1 MKRVAALVLGFAGI
15 AQGHDFWIEPAPVDA
30 KRDASIDCVLRV
42 GDFGRGD
49 VVPRSDAHIVSFRA
63 IDAIG
68 ERDVTGT
75 EGAAIAGSTI
85 LRTPGTTVVA
95 YASHPTRL
103 ELDAFHFALYL
114 HEAGLDAIVKERD
127 ARGESRHPGREA
139 FARCAKSL
147 IRVDGDASGFDRE
160 VGLSL
165 ELVARTDPFAIE
177 PGGAFRVALLC
188 DGRPLADTRVCAT
201 ALAGERVTVHAT
213 TDERGEASFELPRT
227 GSWLI
232 HAVTMRRAEAGAD
245 VDWRSTWASL
255 TFTVPEVHDAPAE
268 SERARSSSDARP
280 NSAAAPTD
288 TPIRE

>member
-1 MKRVAALVLGFAGI
+1 MRVAALVLGFAGI
-15 AQGHDFWIEPAPVDA
+15 AQGHDFWIEPAPVNA
-30 KRDASIDCVLRV
+30 KRATSIDCVLRV

-75 EGAAIAGSTI
+75 DGSAIAGSTT

-127 ARGESRHPGREA
+127 ARGESRHPGRED
-139 FARCAKSL
+139 FARCAKTL
-147 IRVDGDASGFDRE
+147 IRVDGDATGFDRE
-160 VGLSL
+160 VGLTL
-165 ELVARTDPFAIE
+165 ELVARSNPFE
-177 PGGAFRVALLC
+177 PDARGTFTVALLR
-188 DGRPLADTRVCAT
+188 DAQPLASTRVSAT
-201 ALAGERVTVHAT
+201 ALSGERVTLHAT

-232 HAVTMRRAEAGAD
+232 HAVTMRRVQASAD

-255 TFTVPEVHDAPAE
+255 TFTVPEGHDA
-268 SERARSSSDARP
+268 RADSVRVGASSDERP
-280 NSAAAPTD
+280 NSAATPID
-288 TPIRE
+288 TPIKE